1 MKTIRISES
10 VLREMPMFQPTNQTN
25 LGLIEK
31 QINNMY
37 KFALIDENK
46 VYAYISVIL
55 RKEDVYEVSLS
66 VGDRGYGAFMYEL
79 AMNKI
84 YPNYLIPSSYETSG
98 KARNVWYN
106 YFQRKDID
114 RKEYPSEQYDTDY
127 YMNFAYRVKTPKEYS
142 QLFENGTNIVKNNNL
157 NIDTIFMQATN
168 RFLNES

>member
-1 MKTIRISES
+1 MKKIRINES
-10 VLREMPMFQPTNQTN
+10 ILYEMPMFQPTNQTN

-31 QINNMY
+31 RINNMY

-46 VYAYISVIL
+46 IYAYISIIL

-66 VGDRGYGAFMYEL
+66 VGDKGYGAFMYQV
-79 AMNKI
+79 AMNEI

-106 YFQRKDID
+106 FFQRKDIN
-114 RKEYPSEQYDTDY
+114 RKEYNSEQYDTEY
-127 YMNFAYRVKTPKEYS
+127 YMNFAYRVKTPKQYDK
-142 QLFENGTNIVKNNNL
+142 LFKNGNDIIRNNNL

-168 RFLNES
+168 RFLSSD